1 MLLKQYVVN
10 THNEKELED
19 IEYCGIVM
27 GETYTEITKKLED
40 YYGKYTDAKITEI
53 DICPLIENE
62 EIISDG
68 LFELDSTT
76 CDSF

>member
-1 MLLKQYVVN
+1 MLLRQYVVN
-10 THNEKELED
+10 IHNEKELED
-19 IEYCGIVM
+19 TEYCGIVM

-53 DICPLIENE
+53 GIYPLIENE
-62 EIISDG
+62 EIIPDG